1 MNRLYSFQNALSLT
15 AAALV
20 VFASFGQAQGALIN
34 EIRTDH
40 AGSDTDEF
48 FEINGVSGESLDGL
62 AYIVIG
68 DGASPSPLRGTIE
81 HVTLLDG
88 LSIPA
93 DGFFLAAESSYTG
106 SGSVDLTTA
115 INFENNDTYMHVLVR
130 GFTGANGDDLDTN
143 DDGTLDILPWASIV
157 DGLGL
162 IHPTSPD
169 FDYSAQLG
177 IASLGPHGADD
188 GEFEHAFRIA
198 DGSSAWVG
206 GLDNSLGA
214 IGVTE
219 GVSNVPEPTSLVL
232 FGLAVIGLAGSSRR
246 RDL

>member
-1 MNRLYSFQNALSLT
+1 MKRLSCFQNVMSLS

-20 VFASFGQAQGALIN
+20 VLLAFGQAQGALIN

-40 AGSDTDEF
+40 DGSDTDEF
-48 FEINGVSGESLDGL
+48 FELNGTPGESLDGL

-68 DGASPSPLRGTIE
+68 DGSSPAPLRGTIE

-88 LSIPA
+88 SSIPA

-106 SGSVDLTTA
+106 SGSVDLTAA

-130 GFTGANGDDLDTN
+130 GFTGANGDDLDTD
-143 DDGTLDILPWASIV
+143 DDGTLDVLPWASIV
-157 DGLGL
+157 DGLAL

-169 FDYSAQLG
+169 LDYSAQLG
-177 IASLGPHGADD
+177 IASLGPHGSGD

-206 GLDNSLGA
+206 GLDNALGA
-214 IGVTE
+214 PGVTE
-219 GVSNVPEPTSLVL
+219 GVSNVPEPTSIALL
-232 FGLAVIGLAGSSRR
+232 AFAGLWLASRTR
-246 RDL
+246 GIA